1 MKVEGKSAWSNLS
14 RVTPEGE
21 CIFIVWPSETRE
33 VVIHGPADTCVSSQ
47 ETVFMTLSLIDCIF
61 HHNWFYILALV
72 NSVFTFFR
80 IASFGS
86 LKTLVI
92 SFYFSPIK
100 GLCYWCCWKEWF
112 FLFPLLL
119 FYQWSFITFLWRI
132 CPQTTLHLDLAVIAL
147 FRHRA

>member
-1 MKVEGKSAWSNLS
+1 MKVEEKSAWSNLS

-21 CIFIVWPSETRE
+21 CIFIVLPSETRE

-100 GLCYWCCWKEWF
+100 GLCYWGCRKEWF
-112 FLFPLLL
+112 FPVP
-119 FYQWSFITFLWRI
+119 ITVVLSMV
-132 CPQTTLHLDLAVIAL
+132 LHYLSLKNL
-147 FRHRA
+147 PSNHFTSWPGRRA